1 MQLFNARTC
10 YEPCHFLSMSFTF
23 SYTMWSYVAVKLFF
37 FSSFEEDNVKWTNIS
52 IKSGQTP
59 SLISYA
65 SSSIR
70 YSGGNIAWSFWSN
83 TTVPKIQQ
91 LQGSLPVLRTLFR
104 WSLVK
109 GKLTVMES
117 TDTAAKTGSVALL
130 RKSVVWSVLLQC
142 I

>member
-1 MQLFNARTC
+1 MQ
-10 YEPCHFLSMSFTF
+10 EPAMNHVISFQCHLLSPIPCDLMLLWN
-23 SYTMWSYVAVKLFF
+23 YFF

-65 SSSIR
+65 SSSFR

-117 TDTAAKTGSVALL
+117 IDTAAKTGSVALL